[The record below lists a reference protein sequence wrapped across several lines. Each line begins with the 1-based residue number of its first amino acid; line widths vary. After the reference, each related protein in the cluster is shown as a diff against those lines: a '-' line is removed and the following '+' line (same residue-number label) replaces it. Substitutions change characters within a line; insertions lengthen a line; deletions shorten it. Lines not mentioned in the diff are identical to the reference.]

1 MAALAEIVTTWT
13 PAPGKLFSLP
23 ETTAAISYPISCV
36 VALAA
41 TALPTDIAPTV
52 TAYAATISPVPAVD
66 VLQLTPSA
74 SALTVSAKSLA
85 GLFGFDFIDYREGD
99 AITRIHSWDDLPD
112 TADIV
117 EFRPSRD
124 ASRDFTLRVTA
135 TLSDK
140 RTVSATYSLQVL
152 QEWSAGAEKLRSA
165 VNARSNQTR

>member
-1 MAALAEIVTTWT
+1 MKYNIV
-13 PAPGKLFSLP
+13 
-23 ETTAAISYPISCV
+23 V
-36 VALAA
+36 RR
-41 TALPTDIAPTV
+41 
-52 TAYAATISPVPAVD
+52 
-66 VLQLTPSA
+66 
-74 SALTVSAKSLA
+74 
-85 GLFGFDFIDYREGD
+85 YRDEM
-99 AITRIHSWDDLPD
+99 LK
-112 TADIV
+112 ADIV

>member
-1 MAALAEIVTTWT
+1 MATLAEIVTTWT

-23 ETTAAISYPISCV
+23 ETTGAISYPISCV

-52 TAYAATISPVPAVD
+52 TAYAATISPIPTVD
-66 VLQLTPSA
+66 VLRLTPSA

-99 AITRIHSWDDLPD
+99 AITRIHSWGDLPD

-117 EFRPSRD
+117 EFRPSHD
-124 ASRDFTLRVTA
+124 ASRDFTLAVTA

-140 RTVSATYSLQVL
+140 RTVSATYTLQIL
-152 QEWSAGAEKLRSA
+152 QDWSAGSEKLRSA

>member
-1 MAALAEIVTTWT
+1 MAALASIVTTWT

-23 ETTAAISYPISCV
+23 ETAGAISYPISCTI
-36 VALAA
+36 ALAA
-41 TALPTDIAPTV
+41 TALPTDILPTV
-52 TAYAATISPVPAVD
+52 TAYSATISPAPAVD
-66 VLQLTPSA
+66 VLRITPSVG
-74 SALTVSAKSLA
+74 ALTVSAKSLS

-99 AITRIHSWDDLPD
+99 AITRIYSWDDLPE

-117 EFRPSRD
+117 EFRPSHD
-124 ASRDFTLRVTA
+124 ASRDFTLNVTA

-140 RTVSATYSLQVL
+140 RTVSASYALQIL